1 MAKTDT
7 ERDSVSWDSAD
18 LSEERVEKLKQLIP
32 DAFTEGKVDF
42 EKLRQALGDLVDDRP
57 ERYSF
62 TWAGKRDAIRL
73 LQTPSRATLVPAQE
87 ESVNFDTTQN
97 LFIEGDNLEVLKL
110 LYKSYAGQ
118 VKMIYIDPPYNTGNE
133 FVYPDNFT
141 DPLDTYLELTSQ
153 TDGNGN
159 FLTSNP
165 ETSGRYHSAWLSM
178 MYPRLFVARQLLC
191 EDGVIFISIDDHEA
205 HNLRIIMNEIFGEEN
220 FIAQLVWEKG
230 RKNDAKLFSV
240 GHEYMMIY
248 ARSRATLRDL
258 GTVWREPKP
267 GAREIWDKY
276 CQLREEHENNDEVI
290 EEELQAWYKD
300 LPNGHPSKKLSRYKH
315 IDKFGPWRDRDIS
328 WPGGGGPCYDVI
340 HPVTKM
346 PCKVPDAGWRFASPE
361 AMEKQIK
368 LGLVVF
374 REDHTDPPFRKAHL
388 RPVPDEL
395 DEDEDAEF
403 SENGNGNGDDAS
415 LSIGMQVMGSVIY
428 KQSQVAVKYLRNLL
442 GKKLFDNPKDH
453 EVLARVINYCTK
465 PNENEIVLDFFA
477 GASSTAESIL
487 QLNHEDKNNLRFIL
501 VQLPEPI
508 DESTTTGKNALS
520 IGLKTIADIGKERI
534 RRVIT
539 KLSKDREGELK
550 LKDRK
555 QPEDM
560 GFKVFKLAESHY
572 RQWSGVEEKDP
583 EKYANTMELFA
594 DPLLPGWKPLNIMYE
609 VALKEG
615 YSLTSTIEELKEV
628 ANNTVYRVTDQD
640 KGQSFLICLDSELKS
655 DTPKALNLDKDAVFI
670 CRDSAL
676 TDELAANVALQCHLK
691 TI

>member
-1 MAKTDT
+1 MAKKVT
-7 ERDSVSWDSAD
+7 ERESVSWTSAN
-18 LSEERVEKLKQLIP
+18 LTEERLKYLKDLLP
-32 DAFTEGKVDF
+32 EAFSEGRVDF

-73 LQTPSRATLVPAQE
+73 LQTPSRATLLPAPE
-87 ESVNFDTTQN
+87 ESVNFETTQN

-110 LYKSYAGQ
+110 LYKPYAGR

-141 DPLDTYLELTSQ
+141 VPLDAYLELTSQ

-178 MYPRLFVARQLLC
+178 MYPRLFVARQLLR

-205 HNLRIIMNEIFGEEN
+205 HNLRIMMNEIFGEEN

-240 GHEYMMIY
+240 GHEYMIIY

-258 GTVWREPKP
+258 GTVWRESKP

-276 CQLREEHENNDEVI
+276 CQLRGKHADNDEI
-290 EEELQAWYKD
+290 TEEELQKWYKE
-300 LPNGHPSKKLSRYKH
+300 LPKDHPSKKLSRYKH

-328 WPGGGGPCYDVI
+328 WPGGGGPRYDVI
-340 HPVTKM
+340 HPATKK
-346 PCKVPDAGWRFASPE
+346 PCKVPEAGWRFASSE
-361 AMEKQIK
+361 AMEKQIR

-374 REDHTDPPFRKAHL
+374 REDHTQPPFRKAHL
-388 RPVPDEL
+388 CPVPDEL

-403 SENGNGNGDDAS
+403 SENGNGNDEAS

-428 KQSQVAVKYLRNLL
+428 KQSQVAVKYLRSLMDEKIFN
-442 GKKLFDNPKDH
+442 NPKDH
-453 EVLARVINYCTK
+453 EVLAQIINYCTK

-477 GASSTAESIL
+477 GASSAAESVL
-487 QLNHEDKNNLRFIL
+487 KLNHEENNNLRFIM

-508 DESTTTGKNALS
+508 NTSTSTGKNALS
-520 IGLKTIADIGKERI
+520 MGMKTIAEIGKERI
-534 RRVIT
+534 RRAIN
-539 KLSKDREGELK
+539 KIKKDREGG

-555 QPEDM
+555 QHEDL

-583 EKYANTMELFA
+583 EKYAETMKFFT
-594 DPLLPGWKPLNIMYE
+594 DPLLSGWKLLNVIYE

-615 YSLTSTIEELKEV
+615 YSLTSTVEELKEV
-628 ANNTVYRVTDQD
+628 TDNTVYRVTDPD
-640 KGQSFLICLDSELKS
+640 KDQSFLICLDNELKIKTVKS
-655 DTPKALNLDKDAVFI
+655 LKLNKDAVFI

-676 TDELAANVALQCHLK
+676 TDELAANAALQCHLK